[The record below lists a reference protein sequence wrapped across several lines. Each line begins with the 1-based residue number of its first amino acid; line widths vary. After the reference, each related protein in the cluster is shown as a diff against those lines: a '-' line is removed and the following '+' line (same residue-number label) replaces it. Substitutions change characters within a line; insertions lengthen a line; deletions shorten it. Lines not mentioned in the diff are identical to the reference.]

1 MVMLTV
7 STEVDEDIADM
18 IGEGLDEYNVAK
30 GGPYNHQELWI
41 LARDDDGSVLGG
53 LKGNTGY
60 SWMFVD
66 WLWVSPENRK
76 GGLGS
81 QLLAKAEAIAHE
93 RGCLGAYLETFS
105 FQAPEFYKRHGFQE
119 FGRIDD
125 YPPGH
130 ATIWLKKQF

>member
-1 MVMLTV
+1 MATLTV
-7 STEVDEDIADM
+7 SAEVNEEIADM

-30 GGPYNHQELWI
+30 GGPYNHEQVWI

-53 LKGNTGY
+53 LKGHIEY

-66 WLWVSPENRK
+66 WLWVSPVNRK

-81 QLLAKAEAIAHE
+81 RLLGKAEVIAREH
-93 RGCLGAYLETFS
+93 GCLGAYLETFS

>member
-1 MVMLTV
+1 MVTLTV
-7 STEVDEDIADM
+7 STDVDEDIADL
-18 IGEGLDEYNVAK
+18 IGEGLDEYNIAK
-30 GGPYNHQELWI
+30 GGPYDEEEVWI

-53 LKGNTGY
+53 LKGHIEY

-66 WLWVSPENRK
+66 WLWVSTENRK

-81 QLLAKAEAIAHE
+81 QLLGKAEVIAREH
-93 RGCLGAYLETFS
+93 GCLGAYLETFS
-105 FQAPEFYKRHGFQE
+105 FQAPEFYKRHGFEE

-130 ATIWLKKQF
+130 ATIWLKKRF

>member
-18 IGEGLDEYNVAK
+18 IGEGLDEYNIAK
-30 GGPYNHQELWI
+30 GGPYNHEELWI
-41 LARDDDGSVLGG
+41 LARDGEGSILGG
-53 LKGNTGY
+53 LKGHTGY

-66 WLWVSPENRK
+66 WLWVSPANRK

-81 QLLAKAEAIAHE
+81 QLLAKAEVIARE
-93 RGCLGAYLETFS
+93 RSCLGMYLETFS
-105 FQAPEFYKRHGFQE
+105 FQAPEFYKGRGFRE

>member
-1 MVMLTV
+1 MATLTV
-7 STEVDEDIADM
+7 SAEVDEEIADM

-30 GGPYNHQELWI
+30 GGPYNHEQVWI

-53 LKGNTGY
+53 LKGHIEY

-66 WLWVSPENRK
+66 WLWVSPVNRK
-76 GGLGS
+76 GGLGTR
-81 QLLAKAEAIAHE
+81 LLGKAEAIAREH
-93 RGCLGAYLETFS
+93 GCLGTYLETFS

>member
-1 MVMLTV
+1 MLTV

-81 QLLAKAEAIAHE
+81 QLLAKAEAIARE

>member
-7 STEVDEDIADM
+7 SAEVDEDIADM
-18 IGEGLDEYNVAK
+18 IGEGLDEYNIAK

-81 QLLAKAEAIAHE
+81 QLLAKAEAIARE

>member
-81 QLLAKAEAIAHE
+81 QLLAKAEAIARE

>member
-18 IGEGLDEYNVAK
+18 IGEGLDEYNIGK
-30 GGPYNHQELWI
+30 GGPYNHEELWI
-41 LARDDDGSVLGG
+41 LARDDDGSILGG
-53 LKGNTGY
+53 LKGHTGY

-66 WLWVSPENRK
+66 WLWVRPENRK
-76 GGLGS
+76 GSVGS
-81 QLLAKAEAIAHE
+81 QLLAKAEAIACE
-93 RGCLGAYLETFS
+93 RSCLGAYLETFS

>member
-1 MVMLTV
+1 MATLTV
-7 STEVDEDIADM
+7 SAEVDEEIADM

-30 GGPYNHQELWI
+30 GGPYNHEQVWI

-53 LKGNTGY
+53 LKGHIEY

-66 WLWVSPENRK
+66 WLWVSPVNRK

-81 QLLAKAEAIAHE
+81 RLLGKAEVIAREH
-93 RGCLGAYLETFS
+93 GCLGAYLETFS
-105 FQAPEFYKRHGFQE
+105 FKAPEFYKRHCFQE

>member
-18 IGEGLDEYNVAK
+18 IGEGLDEYNIAK

-81 QLLAKAEAIAHE
+81 QLLAKAEAIARE